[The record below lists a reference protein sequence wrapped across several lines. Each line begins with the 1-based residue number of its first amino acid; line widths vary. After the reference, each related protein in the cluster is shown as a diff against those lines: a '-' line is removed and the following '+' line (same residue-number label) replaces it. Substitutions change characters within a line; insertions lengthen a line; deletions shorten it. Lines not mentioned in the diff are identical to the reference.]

1 MPKPGAVRQGVWAV
15 KVGGRQECIPSKTM
29 WSKKKTR
36 IKNYSKLTRRTRITQ
51 S

>member
-15 KVGGRQECIPSKTM
+15 KGGGRQEGIPSKTM